1 MTFTDDEMIVVR
13 AGLVQLHTHQVSGGN
28 NADPN
33 LVALIERL
41 TAPTPEAAPE
51 AEVVP
56 AKTRKK

>member
-28 NADPN
+28 NADPK

-41 TAPTPEAAPE
+41 IAPAPEAAPE
-51 AEVVP
+51 APQE
-56 AKTRKK
+56 A